1 MRGSGP
7 FRHPGAPSARH
18 PRRCFIDSLFS
29 RGPSI
34 TARLILVI
42 MLSLTMM
49 IVDHHQSHL
58 QTIRAGLATLIY
70 PFQLVVD
77 LPSSAARSLSGS
89 LTDQGTL
96 RREVEQLRNEKL
108 RLHGELQRMA
118 ALEAENERLRELF
131 ESSRELD
138 ERVEIAELLSVD
150 LDPFSRKVVL
160 NKGGRDEVYAGQPIL
175 DRDGVMGQVVHAG
188 PVSSTAMLITDPS
201 HAVPIQVNRTGLRGL
216 AVDTGSA
223 GRLDIPYIP
232 NNADLETGDLLVTS
246 GLGGRFPAG
255 YPVAEIVD
263 VTNNPGEPYAT
274 VEARPLARID
284 RVREV
289 LLLWSDE
296 FEQRTDDPDGP
307 ATDETGEDS

>member
-1 MRGSGP
+1 
-7 FRHPGAPSARH
+7 
-18 PRRCFIDSLFS
+18 
-29 RGPSI
+29 
-34 TARLILVI
+34 

-77 LPSSAARSLSGS
+77 LPSSAARSIGGS
-89 LTDQGTL
+89 LTAQSTL
-96 RREVEQLRNEKL
+96 RREVDRLRNEKL
-108 RLHGELQRMA
+108 LLHGKLQRMA
-118 ALEAENERLRELF
+118 ALEAENDRLRELF
-131 ESSRELD
+131 ESSRELE

-150 LDPFSRKVVL
+150 LDPFSRKVIL
-160 NKGGRDEVYAGQPIL
+160 DKGGRDEVYTGQPIL
-175 DRDGVMGQVVHAG
+175 DRDGVMGQVVHTG

-216 AVDTGSA
+216 AVGTGSA
-223 GRLDIPYIP
+223 ERLDIPYIP
-232 NNADLETGDLLVTS
+232 NNADLEIGDLLVTS

-255 YPVAEIVD
+255 YPVAEIVE
-263 VTNNPGEPYAT
+263 VTNNPGEPYAS
-274 VEARPLARID
+274 VKARPLARID

-296 FEQRTDDPDGP
+296 FEQRAADD
-307 ATDETGEDS
+307 DETTDGTGEGS